1 MAEATATIR
10 NRDGIHCRPSVVIV
24 KAMEGYPGQI
34 RIAND
39 MGETNL
45 RSVMSLMTLGLRT
58 GDSVSIT
65 VTGPDED
72 VTCHKIVELLETH
85 FDFPPRTESEPP
97 LPCT

>member
-1 MAEATATIR
+1 MADATATIR

-24 KAMEGYPGQI
+24 KAMEGYPGRI

-45 RSVMSLMTLGLRT
+45 QSVMSLMTLGLRS

-72 VTCHKIVELLETH
+72 VTCRKIVELFETH
-85 FDFPPRTESEPP
+85 FDFPQRADGEPP
-97 LPCT
+97 LPPT